1 MKAKSWPTA
10 GLNITEKIIDGVPIQ
25 VYADRPLSL
34 REVLRSAVSKAPNKV
49 ALIYQN
55 QQLTY
60 RDFGQRIDRVSTA
73 LQKLCGVQKG
83 DRVAILFTNTIEFC
97 VCYFAITQIGAVCL
111 PVNYR
116 LSSQEMDYQL
126 KDTGAEVLIFEEIYW
141 DRVQPILGQIPQLK
155 HVFIRGAKIPAGV
168 RNYEDLEGWGQ
179 TSFAEAPINEE
190 DLASIMYTSGTT
202 GRPKGAMI
210 CHRNLICN
218 AITASYIMNVT
229 PETKQII
236 LTPLFH
242 ASALH
247 TQLMSS
253 VIKVGTSVIMKEF
266 KTKESLELM
275 AKEKVTLV
283 IGVPT
288 MYWFWSTHPDFDQYD
303 LSSIEYTISGAA
315 PAAPEL
321 IKLLAEKFPRSKFI
335 NAGGQT
341 ESTSFTFALHPSDAL
356 KKLGSI
362 GWAAPCNEI
371 IVVDE
376 KGNEKPLNES
386 GELWFKGP
394 AVCKGYWN
402 NPEGTRETFT
412 NGWLHTGDIGK
423 VDEDGY
429 LYLLDRKK
437 DMIIRGGE
445 NIYCIEVENVLYS
458 HPKVLEAA
466 VVGVPDKIFGE
477 QVKAVLV
484 LKPGEVST
492 EEEIREFCLKH
503 LADYKVPK
511 YVQFV
516 EALPRNPGG
525 KVMKSLLRENS
536 SK

>member
-1 MKAKSWPTA
+1 MKARPWPTE
-10 GLNITEKIIDGVPIQ
+10 GLNITEKIIGGVAIK
-25 VYADRPLSL
+25 VYADRPHSL
-34 REVLRSAVSKAPNKV
+34 REVLQHAVSTSPEKV
-49 ALIYQN
+49 AFIYQD
-55 QQLTY
+55 QQITY
-60 RDFGQRIDRVSTA
+60 RDFGRRVDRVSSA
-73 LQKLCGVQKG
+73 LQKLCGIEKG
-83 DRVAILFTNTIEFC
+83 DRVAILFSNTVEFC
-97 VCYFAITQIGAVCL
+97 ICYFAITQIGAICL
-111 PVNYR
+111 PLNYR
-116 LSSQEMDYQL
+116 LSSQEMEYQL
-126 KDTGAEVLIFEEIYW
+126 KDTGSKVLIFEEIYW
-141 DRVQPILGQIPQLK
+141 DRIQPILASIPNVQHFFITGQKPPSGL
-155 HVFIRGAKIPAGV
+155 H
-168 RNYEDLEGWGQ
+168 NYAELEESA
-179 TSFAEAPINEE
+179 TSFIEAPIEEE
-190 DLASIMYTSGTT
+190 DLASVMYTSGTT

-218 AITASYIMNVT
+218 AITASYVMNVT
-229 PETKQII
+229 SETKQIV

-247 TQLMSS
+247 SQLMSS
-253 VIKVGTSVIMKEF
+253 ILKVATSVIMKEF
-266 KTKESLELM
+266 KTKDSLELM

-283 IGVPT
+283 IAVPT
-288 MYWFWSTHPDFDQYD
+288 MYWFWVTYPEFHRYD

-341 ESTSFTFALHPSDAL
+341 ESTSFTFALHPKDAL
-356 KKLGSI
+356 RKLGSI

-376 KGNEKPLNES
+376 NGNEKPLNES

-402 NPEGTRETFT
+402 NLQGTRETFT
-412 NGWLHTGDIGK
+412 KGWLHTGDIGK
-423 VDEDGY
+423 ADEDGY

-484 LKPGEVST
+484 LKPGEVSA
-492 EEEIREFCLKH
+492 EEEIREYCLKH

-511 YVQFV
+511 YVRFV
-516 EALPRNPGG
+516 DALPRNPGG
-525 KVMKSLLRENS
+525 KVVKSLLRENA
-536 SK
+536 